1 MRKRFLIPLL
11 AAIAL
16 PYTVKAEVVTYK
28 CIAKYHFHIN
38 GEEELPKKDQAIN
51 FYSFDLK
58 NNIASLKWGTTVG
71 SQKNKNQTIHSQYGW
86 PVIITDASFIM
97 DYDPAPK
104 QKIIVEVDRIDKTY
118 KQFHKYLRLD
128 KKSPEFDKAFYENVR
143 KNKELNFVLS
153 NTGYKQWGDCE
164 KIETRTNYS
173 LPTEKRWS
181 TESEFNIYEN

>member
-1 MRKRFLIPLL
+1 MKIFLIPFL

-16 PYTVKAEVVTYK
+16 PSTVKAEVVTYK

-58 NNIASLKWGTTVG
+58 NNIASLKWGNTVG
-71 SQKNKNQTIHSQYGW
+71 SQKNKNQTIHNQYGW
-86 PVIITDASFIM
+86 PLTITDTSFILNH
-97 DYDPAPK
+97 DIAPK
-104 QKIIVEVDRIDKTY
+104 QKIIIEVGRIDKTF

-153 NTGYKQWGDCE
+153 NAGYKQWGDCE
-164 KIETRTNYS
+164 IIETRTNFS
-173 LPTEKRWS
+173 LPTEQRWS
-181 TESEFNIYEN
+181 TESEFNFNEN